1 MVVLEQQVLVL
12 RAQVVQQVLQVFL
25 GLTVVL
31 VLLGQLVRPEQLDYK
46 VLTEQMGHQVLQVLQ
61 VLQDQMVPQV

>member
-25 GLTVVL
+25 GLTVVEA
-31 VLLGQLVRPEQLDYK
+31 LLDQLVRLEQLDYK
-46 VLTEQMGHQVLQVLQ
+46 ALTEQTDHLVLQVLQ
-61 VLQDQMVPQV
+61 VLQDQMVLQV

>member
-12 RAQVVQQVLQVFL
+12 RAQVVRQVLQVFL
-25 GLTVVL
+25 GLTVVEA
-31 VLLGQLVRPEQLDYK
+31 LLDQLVRLEQLDYK
-46 VLTEQMGHQVLQVLQ
+46 ALTEQTDHLVLQVLQ

>member
-12 RAQVVQQVLQVFL
+12 RAQVVRQVLQVFL